1 VGGPKIIVG
10 PAEARAETSEQRE
23 GRRRRR
29 RRAEGGGVR
38 NVPRR
43 PGDSASRRADR
54 RHEQQRGD
62 DDDHG
67 RVLEFW
73 GLLIGLAYRL
83 PVSSNSLFGGNTN
96 IFPPGKNP
104 T

>member
-1 VGGPKIIVG
+1 MGGPKIIVG
-10 PAEARAETSEQRE
+10 PAEARAETSEQR
-23 GRRRRR
+23 GGRRR

-62 DDDHG
+62 DDHG
-67 RVLEFW
+67 RVVL
-73 GLLIGLAYRL
+73 GLFVWAGLAWSR
-83 PVSSNSLFGGNTN
+83 LFGGNTN

-104 T
+104 TGST

>member
-10 PAEARAETSEQRE
+10 PAEARAETSEQRG

-54 RHEQQRGD
+54 RYEQQRGD

-73 GLLIGLAYRL
+73 GLLFGLACRCRL
-83 PVSSNSLFGGNTN
+83 NSLFGGNTN